1 MFFLTN
7 CSELKVV
14 ENIRNFNVHKVAIL
28 VVKLVMNV
36 NRFHSFV
43 VVMVQLLLHRCVI
56 PLYYY
61 YCHTI
66 ISYKNIRFGV
76 YRIQSSQ
83 FFLENLFVLFIMF
96 ASWLFQSSI
105 FTDTSNLVLLTPKN
119 CATNYLDSLLKL
131 AIFHMHKT
139 NCLMRFNKFK
149 INTTFFFSFF
159 ATKLLCKLQMFWKA
173 SFSYTAEPS
182 VFAVTQ
188 LLILLKKPNFP
199 IIR

>member
-1 MFFLTN
+1 MKIWILIFTVFNKMFFLTN

-83 FFLENLFVLFIMF
+83 FFLEKLLF
-96 ASWLFQSSI
+96 
-105 FTDTSNLVLLTPKN
+105 
-119 CATNYLDSLLKL
+119 YSL
-131 AIFHMHKT
+131 
-139 NCLMRFNKFK
+139 CL
-149 INTTFFFSFF
+149 IHGFFSP
-159 ATKLLCKLQMFWKA
+159 Q
-173 SFSYTAEPS
+173 FS
-182 VFAVTQ
+182 
-188 LLILLKKPNFP
+188 LIHLILYY
-199 IIR
+199 